1 MSLTNQEL
9 QVSLE
14 HVTREQFLKE
24 RRLAHSTT
32 TLPLP
37 IRQFHRLKTRTKLPT
52 PWDRLNLELVTSP
65 PKKKSITTFRS
76 QVVDAKEDEE

>member
-1 MSLTNQEL
+1 
-9 QVSLE
+9 
-14 HVTREQFLKE
+14 
-24 RRLAHSTT
+24 
-32 TLPLP
+32 
-37 IRQFHRLKTRTKLPT
+37 LPT